1 MKKLLLFFSAFAP
14 LYFLLIVKILID
26 IIFGDLHF
34 NVLNTISLILFS
46 IALIS
51 GIAGAVTAVKHKHTP
66 RDKIKI
72 VKKQSLTEQ
81 YFLGYFSLFVLFAL
95 SFEIEKVSM
104 FVVFVLIIILIGVV
118 YIRNDL
124 YYINPFLNLLGYNFY
139 LVTFSDKNQD
149 EQVGKFLFKGMLET
163 GGEYTAKLSHENFS
177 LIEDQADKNERFE
190 KHK

>member
-1 MKKLLLFFSAFAP
+1 M
-14 LYFLLIVKILID
+14 I
-26 IIFGDLHF
+26 
-34 NVLNTISLILFS
+34 
-46 IALIS
+46 
-51 GIAGAVTAVKHKHTP
+51 GI
-66 RDKIKI
+66 
-72 VKKQSLTEQ
+72 
-81 YFLGYFSLFVLFAL
+81 
-95 SFEIEKVSM
+95 
-104 FVVFVLIIILIGVV
+104 V

-177 LIEDQADKNERFE
+177 LIEDQADKNEHFK